1 MKKIILLA
9 ILIINLVLT
18 GCTISM
24 GSSSTDTFTSEAEK
38 LADLFMDTEDE
49 LEILKAKETISNQD
63 QQVISERLEDLIDQ
77 IQYFKKE
84 EAPEIAAKIEEIME
98 KDLDKKEEVF
108 LDLQE
113 KAQNGDLAHEDIDRI
128 LKEVSGDFEFKPF
141 D

>member
-1 MKKIILLA
+1 M
-9 ILIINLVLT
+9 NLVLT

-24 GSSSTDTFTSEAEK
+24 GSSSTDAFTSEAEK

-77 IQYFKKE
+77 IQDFKKE